1 MVIKN
6 FPDLMQS
13 EVRKR
18 LEKENW
24 NYVRKL
30 GIIQQCI
37 YGVDIQP
44 IATQIAKLRFFIS
57 LLVDQKEK
65 PDEPNRGF
73 EPLPNLDFKIVTANT
88 LISAPEYSASDTDL
102 LKNQIDP
109 FIEKFDELTSKY
121 FSTSN
126 PLDKKILR
134 NRIVSLIKEKTEEHI
149 NQIKTSYKTTHD
161 NRFDKHWE
169 IKNKNVNIENDRKI
183 KLWQSYPNLFKHE
196 SVDFFE
202 PKYFFPKAVDGFN
215 IVIGNPPYVRHEEIN
230 YKLSLKNE
238 YKIFNSGSDLCTYF
252 YERSFILL
260 RNLGTLTLITSSKF
274 LRAKYGVVLR
284 KYLKENATIKSII
297 NFGDKHVF
305 DAITNTLIFI
315 AVKQIN
321 INNIFD
327 YSCNICDPNIIK
339 FSQAELHDSE
349 WTIDNPEIICLK
361 IKMEN
366 NGTLLKDWDVNIY
379 YGIKTGINE
388 AFIID
393 TKTKECLCQEDL
405 HSSEIL
411 KPILRGR
418 DIKRYGY
425 EWAGLWIIG
434 TFPALKIDI
443 DKYPAIKKFLIDF
456 GKDRLEQEGKKL
468 PDGTKSRKKTG
479 NKWFETQDQINY
491 YPEFEKEKI
500 IWIELTDKNK
510 FAYSDKEDYL
520 LAGAFFL
527 TGKSLKYLL
536 AFLNSKLCLFYFS
549 LICNSSGMATIQ
561 WKKFALEKIPIKE
574 LSNNNQTPFIEIVDK
589 ILTITKSSDYFEN
602 PAKKEEVKEYEKQID
617 QMVYKLYDLTPEEI
631 TIVEG
636 KG

>member
-1 MVIKN
+1 M
-6 FPDLMQS
+6 
-13 EVRKR
+13 
-18 LEKENW
+18 
-24 NYVRKL
+24 
-30 GIIQQCI
+30 
-37 YGVDIQP
+37 
-44 IATQIAKLRFFIS
+44 
-57 LLVDQKEK
+57 
-65 PDEPNRGF
+65 
-73 EPLPNLDFKIVTANT
+73 
-88 LISAPEYSASDTDL
+88 
-102 LKNQIDP
+102 
-109 FIEKFDELTSKY
+109 
-121 FSTSN
+121 
-126 PLDKKILR
+126 
-134 NRIVSLIKEKTEEHI
+134 
-149 NQIKTSYKTTHD
+149 
-161 NRFDKHWE
+161 
-169 IKNKNVNIENDRKI
+169 
-183 KLWQSYPNLFKHE
+183 
-196 SVDFFE
+196 
-202 PKYFFPKAVDGFN
+202 
-215 IVIGNPPYVRHEEIN
+215 
-230 YKLSLKNE
+230 
-238 YKIFNSGSDLCTYF
+238 
-252 YERSFILL
+252 
-260 RNLGTLTLITSSKF
+260 ITSSKF

-631 TIVEG
+631 AIVEG
-636 KG
+636 K